1 MTHHLCAQF
10 TKARLGWRAWGVL
23 CRHLRFPVIR
33 VGRFNF
39 EPRLTLSSTEGSD
52 PSFREHLQ
60 AASRVCEL
68 KEPWMRLEKCQRG
81 RNICLETCVP
91 SSWTQNSDK
100 TLVLFHNF
108 SEKET
113 IQEIQQLREAERSRV
128 RAACYLRWEPPVGR
142 LCRCFTRKN
151 VVLADPCLFSAVHLR
166 EYTAFE
172 GGPDGGRCRRKWTH
186 RTQGIQVTRFDSDTR
201 SMA

>member
-1 MTHHLCAQF
+1 M
-10 TKARLGWRAWGVL
+10 RAERTMNASGE
-23 CRHLRFPVIR
+23 F
-33 VGRFNF
+33 
-39 EPRLTLSSTEGSD
+39 
-52 PSFREHLQ
+52 LQ
-60 AASRVCEL
+60 S
-68 KEPWMRLEKCQRG
+68 KKCQRG

-100 TLVLFHNF
+100 TLVLVHNF
-108 SEKET
+108 SEKEK

-142 LCRCFTRKN
+142 LCRCFTSNN
-151 VVLADPCLFSAVHLR
+151 VVVADPCLFSALHLR

-186 RTQGIQVTRFDSDTR
+186 RTQGIQVTRFDSETR